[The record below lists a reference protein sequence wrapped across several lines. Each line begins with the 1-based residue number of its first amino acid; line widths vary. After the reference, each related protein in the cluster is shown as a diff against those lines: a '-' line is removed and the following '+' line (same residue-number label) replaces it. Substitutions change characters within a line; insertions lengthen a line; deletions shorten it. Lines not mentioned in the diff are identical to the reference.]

1 MINGTTLC
9 THCQTRFKI
18 SDAQLTA
25 HHGMVRCGHCLQA
38 FDAGPNFI
46 PDSAETPP
54 DLTNKDESEQ
64 SVVPP
69 AEIAPSPL
77 EAQTSTIQAEVI
89 AAQPASRNKVL
100 TDTNWF
106 SHLRLRRPSAQGNA
120 GLSNRLGLACIFVLI
135 FILLAQSAYFFRV
148 SLASHMPALKP
159 TLLAYCDALNCS
171 VPLPKNID
179 LMSMESS
186 SLDADPV
193 KANQITLNA
202 LLRNRASYPLAY
214 PVLSLTLNDNQDR
227 PLARRLFLPAEY
239 LPYGESDSVGLKRNQ
254 EINIKLRLR
263 IADLKPSG
271 YRLELFYAS
280 KN

>member
-46 PDSAETPP
+46 RDSAETPP

-77 EAQTSTIQAEVI
+77 EASASTIQAEVI

-106 SHLRLRRPSAQGNA
+106 SHLRLHRQSAQGNA
-120 GLSNRLGLACIFVLI
+120 GLSNRLGLAGIFVLI

-271 YRLELFYAS
+271 YRLELFYTS
-280 KN
+280 KD

>member
-54 DLTNKDESEQ
+54 DLTNKEESEQ

-77 EAQTSTIQAEVI
+77 EAPASTIQAEVI
-89 AAQPASRNKVL
+89 AAQPASRNKAL
-100 TDTNWF
+100 TFTNWF
-106 SHLRLRRPSAQGNA
+106 SHPRLRRQRAQGNA
-120 GLSNRLGLACIFVLI
+120 GLSNRLGLAGIFVLI
-135 FILLAQSAYFFRV
+135 VILLAQSAYFFRV

-280 KN
+280 KD